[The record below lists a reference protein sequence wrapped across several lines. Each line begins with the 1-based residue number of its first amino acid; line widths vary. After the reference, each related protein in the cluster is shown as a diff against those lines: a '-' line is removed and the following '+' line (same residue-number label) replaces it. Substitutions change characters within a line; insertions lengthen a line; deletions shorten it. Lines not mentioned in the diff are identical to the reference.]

1 MPLELHPKCRA
12 RLIETVSTAL
22 SEIEVIYGRLVSRV
36 TAGRSLYLAENA
48 LPTKGPVRD
57 QLTKYIGQDFPLSD
71 FILETLAEE
80 LQRFPFV
87 NSRDPKA
94 LTSLE
99 GYQDTS
105 EVAERLIK
113 NLEGLPKQYTF
124 TIKLPSALTPIMD
137 AKTRIEL
144 SPQIRLVRATP
155 ELAQLYPREM
165 SILRQVS
172 ATPGLLNAL
181 IQRPPDW
188 VEDGLYLQI
197 DTEGFVGLYG
207 GSSPYLEVVRLLR
220 SFCGLGLAL
229 RLFNIVSEH
238 FPSTP
243 AITLEIHRQEGGV
256 AGMQHFKAFDL
267 DDSLSRTI
275 DGLTLH
281 TVNGWINSPQR
292 QEIWTDATFG
302 EMRSVFNGG
311 KKADA
316 ILLACQWFFD
326 GHSHGPDELLKFVQ
340 TMVVL
345 EILLGDKATSD
356 QTGLNVLLRN
366 RCAYL
371 IGNSQEDRNS
381 VLDLFNSIYDIR
393 SQIVHS
399 GKHRLS
405 TRESI
410 LFSQL
415 RWLCRRVISKEVQL
429 HKADDKSEAAPS

>member
-1 MPLELHPKCRA
+1 MPLELHPKCKE

-22 SEIEVIYGRLVSRV
+22 SEIEVTYGRFVRLP
-36 TAGRSLYLAENA
+36 AGRSLYMAESA

-71 FILETLAEE
+71 FILESLAEE

-87 NSRDPKA
+87 NSLEPKV

-99 GYQDTS
+99 GYQNTLP
-105 EVAERLIK
+105 VAERLIK
-113 NLEGLPKQYTF
+113 NLEDLPKRYTF
-124 TIKLPSALTPIMD
+124 TVKLPSAVTPIMD
-137 AKTRIEL
+137 AKTRIEI
-144 SPQIRLVRATP
+144 SPQIRLVRTTP
-155 ELAQLYPREM
+155 ELTQLYPREM
-165 SILRQVS
+165 SILQQVNNS
-172 ATPGLLNAL
+172 PGLLNAL
-181 IQRPPDW
+181 IQRPPNW
-188 VEDGLYLQI
+188 VEDGFYLQI

-220 SFCGLGLAL
+220 AFCGLGLAL
-229 RLFNIVSEH
+229 RLFKIESEH

-243 AITLEIHRQEGGV
+243 AIKLEVHRQQDGV
-256 AGMQHFKAFDL
+256 VEMQHFKAFDL
-267 DDSLSRTI
+267 DDNISRAVDSLS
-275 DGLTLH
+275 LH
-281 TVNGWINSPQR
+281 PVNGWINSPQR
-292 QEIWTDATFG
+292 QTIWADVKFE

-326 GHSHGPDELLKFVQ
+326 GYSHPDELLKFIQ

-371 IGNSQEDRNS
+371 IGNSQEDRNY

-405 TRESI
+405 ARESV
-410 LFSQL
+410 LFGQL
-415 RWLCRRVISKEVQL
+415 RWLCRRVISKEIQL
-429 HKADDKSEAAPS
+429 HKADDKTEAAPG